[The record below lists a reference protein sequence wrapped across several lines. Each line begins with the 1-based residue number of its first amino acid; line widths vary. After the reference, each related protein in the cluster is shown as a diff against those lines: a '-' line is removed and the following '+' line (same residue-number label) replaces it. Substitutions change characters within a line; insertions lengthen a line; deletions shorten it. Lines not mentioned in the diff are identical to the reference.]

1 MFCDPRNPPPR
12 RRRVRPEPS
21 SSSSGAAKTRTHNR
35 TPEER
40 KIWLQSQPLI
50 KHTSVKPKSVHCLDA
65 WLRHAP
71 RCPGI
76 TGRKARARAEYDDDV
91 SAAPATVDGG
101 SMSEKVLGEN
111 DVDFEDEDED
121 MNGNEQMENPA
132 MARILDG
139 KSVSTL
145 RDEADFRPPFLETQT
160 YHQSMVREDPPVPL
174 QTPIPCPQIRL
185 YGYEDFVDA
194 EGPGYR
200 ACTIPISNARES
212 P

>member
-1 MFCDPRNPPPR
+1 MARTMFCDPRNPPPR
-12 RRRVRPEPS
+12 RRRVRPEAS

-50 KHTSVKPKSVHCLDA
+50 KHTSVKPKSVHCLGCSKIIRLDNRFSYHTDA

-121 MNGNEQMENPA
+121 MNGN
-132 MARILDG
+132 
-139 KSVSTL
+139 VSASFFSS
-145 RDEADFRPPFLETQT
+145 EI
-160 YHQSMVREDPPVPL
+160 HS
-174 QTPIPCPQIRL
+174 
-185 YGYEDFVDA
+185 
-194 EGPGYR
+194 
-200 ACTIPISNARES
+200 
-212 P
+212 